1 MRQRLLMFGGY
12 LLLVL
17 TLVAPV
23 GCDGEADDDDD
34 DDDDSGTPG
43 DDDDNDDDD
52 DDVTAS
58 FTAEAAF
65 SEVIPTVATVTWTT
79 DEAGSSQV
87 LYGLD
92 EDLSLSTP
100 LDETESTDHAVV
112 LMGLK
117 AGRSYSFQAVTE
129 TPDGSTLT
137 SDVSTL
143 TVAPA
148 PSAVGALTITVP
160 DPAAELE
167 DGFVLTSLIQE
178 DGNWIVIIDRDG
190 DIVWYMEFPARLVTS
205 VKLPPDGRG
214 FYTIHSDITQT
225 EDTSQIDWYAID
237 GSDLTVTP
245 ARAGHHDVVML
256 SDRTYAFIGFEFHVF
271 PNYGGEA
278 SDVAGDTIIEIPEG
292 GEDGD
297 AEVVFKL
304 LDIYT
309 DPQPACEHGYWS
321 AYNTDGKDWS
331 HSNSLMVIPG
341 EEDAYY
347 LMASYLDTLFKI
359 DRDSG
364 EILWEM
370 QGPDTDFTPLGDHDD
385 WSHPHMSQTYDGGF
399 TIFDNGYHRDPSHS
413 RVLEYSFDEGAMT
426 ATTEWIYADP
436 EGRFN
441 AVLGDVKKVSDD
453 RYMTVWSQFGLL
465 AEIDTDGEVV
475 WQAETALGSAV
486 GRIVW
491 VPDLYEML

>member
-1 MRQRLLMFGGY
+1 MLGWLFLLA
-12 LLLVL
+12 LA
-17 TLVAPV
+17 VAAPA

-34 DDDDSGTPG
+34 DSGNPA
-43 DDDDNDDDD
+43 DDDD
-52 DDVTAS
+52 DDDDATAGS
-58 FTAEAAF
+58 FAAEATF
-65 SEVIPTVATVTWTT
+65 SEVIPTVATVSWST
-79 DEAGSSQV
+79 DVAGSSQV

-92 EDLSLSTP
+92 EDLTLSTP
-100 LDETESTDHAVV
+100 TDETGATDHAVV
-112 LMGLK
+112 VMGLK
-117 AGRSYSFQAVTE
+117 VGRSYSFQAVTE
-129 TPDGSTLT
+129 TADGDVLT
-137 SDVSTL
+137 SDVGTM

-160 DPAAELE
+160 DPAAELD
-167 DGFVLTSLIQE
+167 DGFILTSLIQE
-178 DGNWIVIIDRDG
+178 DSNWIVVIDRDG
-190 DIVWYMEFPARLVTS
+190 DVVWYLELPARLVTS
-205 VKLPPDGRG
+205 VKIPPDGRG

-225 EDTSQIDWYAID
+225 QDTSQIDWYAID

-245 ARAGHHDVVML
+245 ARTGHHDVVML

-278 SDVAGDTIIEIPEG
+278 ADVAGDTIIEIPEG
-292 GEDGD
+292 GTEDDG
-297 AEVVFKL
+297 ERVFRL

-309 DPQPACEHGYWS
+309 DPQPLCEHQYWS

-331 HSNSLMVIPG
+331 HANSLMVVPG
-341 EEDAYY
+341 DESAYY
-347 LMASYLDTLFKI
+347 LMSSYLDTFMKI
-359 DRDSG
+359 DRASG

-370 QGPDTDFTPLGDHDD
+370 HGPGDDFTGVGDYDD

-399 TIFDNGYHRDPSHS
+399 TIFDNGYHRNPSHS
-413 RVLEYSFDEGAMT
+413 RVQEFSFDEGAMT
-426 ATTEWIYADP
+426 ATTGWIYADP

-441 AVLGDVKKVSDD
+441 AVLGDIKKISDD

-486 GRIVW
+486 GRILW
-491 VPDLYEML
+491 VPDLYELL

>member
-1 MRQRLLMFGGY
+1 MFGWY

-17 TLVAPV
+17 ALVAPV

-34 DDDDSGTPG
+34 DDSVNPG
-43 DDDDNDDDD
+43 DDDDD

-58 FTAEAAF
+58 FAAEATF

-87 LYGLD
+87 IYGLD

-100 LDETESTDHAVV
+100 LDEAEATDHAVV
-112 LMGLK
+112 VMGLK

-129 TPDGSTLT
+129 TSDGSTLI
-137 SDVSTL
+137 SDVGTL

-160 DPAAELE
+160 DPAAEFE

-178 DGNWIVIIDRDG
+178 DGNWIVIIDREG
-190 DIVWYMEFPARLVTS
+190 DVVWYMEFPARLVTS
-205 VKLPPDGRG
+205 IKRAPDGRG

-245 ARAGHHDVVML
+245 AQTGHHDVVML
-256 SDRTYAFIGFEFHVF
+256 SDRTYAFIGFQFHVF
-271 PNYGGEA
+271 PHYGGQDA
-278 SDVAGDTIIEIPEG
+278 DVAGDRIIEIAEG
-292 GEDGD
+292 AVAEDGV
-297 AEVVFKL
+297 VVFDL
-304 LDIYT
+304 LEEFH
-309 DPQPACEHGYWS
+309 DPQPACEHQYWS
-321 AYNTDGKDWS
+321 AYNTDGMDWS
-331 HSNSLMVIPG
+331 HSNSLMVVPG
-341 EEDAYY
+341 EEGAYY
-347 LMASYLDTLFKI
+347 LLASYLDTLFKI
-359 DRDSG
+359 DRETG

-370 QGPDTDFTPLGDHDD
+370 QGPADDFSPDGSYDG

-399 TIFDNGYHRDPSHS
+399 TIFDNGYHLEPAHS
-413 RVLEYSFDEGAMT
+413 RVMEFSFDDGAMT
-426 ATTEWIYADP
+426 ATTEWLYADP

-441 AVLGDVKKVSDD
+441 AVLGDVKKISDG

-465 AEIDTDGEVV
+465 AEIDADGEVA